1 MCAYVCVE
9 TTCICIFSTHP
20 YTLVYMTFWEGC
32 MHLWACS
39 ICKCNNFKKCMYLSI
54 RSCWHV
60 LIWTMQ
66 TQMQIYRE
74 GWGSC
79 GQLTGGAHGG
89 TWAHMEWFVSHT
101 TLSCS
106 GQVSRILLMFVFDLW
121 RTLEIWSSHH
131 PSHHCSVG
139 WGLHTE
145 MNTKHKQLCLCQR
158 FNQGSGNKNDDF
170 WQIWAG
176 TCKEGE
182 RSAFPDVFL
191 SLSPS

>member
-1 MCAYVCVE
+1 MYV
-9 TTCICIFSTHP
+9 S
-20 YTLVYMTFWEGC
+20 VYKE
-32 MHLWACS
+32 LLACS
-39 ICKCNNFKKCMYLSI
+39 YLDYANTDADLQG
-54 RSCWHV
+54 R
-60 LIWTMQ
+60 L
-66 TQMQIYRE
+66 R
-74 GWGSC
+74 
-79 GQLTGGAHGG
+79 QLWTGGAHGG

-106 GQVSRILLMFVFDLW
+106 GQVSHILLMFVFDLW
-121 RTLEIWSSHH
+121 RTLKWWSSHR
-131 PSHHCSVG
+131 PSHDCSVG

-158 FNQGSGNKNDDF
+158 LDQGSGNKNDDF

-176 TCKEGE
+176 TWKEGE